1 MPELALRGPFDWFPR
16 FVTAKTSASEAVSKS
31 DSVVA
36 IEDEEALIDVTLDP
50 VDAKYLSASVASSR
64 RAVAVVPVFV
74 V

>member
-1 MPELALRGPFDWFPR
+1 M
-16 FVTAKTSASEAVSKS
+16 TAKTSASEAVSTS

-36 IEDEEALIDVTLDP
+36 IEAEAAVIDVTLDP

-64 RAVAVVPVFV
+64 RTVVVVPVLV